1 MWHHEKDDDF
11 WDIPFNRNICY
22 GIAVLTNTFTLSKKP
37 DLKLTL
43 TGMARSK
50 ATQGIYDLPS
60 SGYVNA
66 ALRYAFAKGKA
77 ILNLYCNDIFET
89 GQIKPRIRF
98 GTQNVTND
106 YACFREIGVSF
117 TYKFGGYREKK
128 REEVDTSRFK

>member
-50 ATQGIYDLPS
+50 ATQGIYGFAVFRVCKCCFAVWLCQRK
-60 SGYVNA
+60 GYSES
-66 ALRYAFAKGKA
+66 L
-77 ILNLYCNDIFET
+77 L
-89 GQIKPRIRF
+89 Q
-98 GTQNVTND
+98 
-106 YACFREIGVSF
+106 
-117 TYKFGGYREKK
+117 
-128 REEVDTSRFK
+128 